1 MSEKR
6 KFSDLPVWL
15 RGVIIGGVTVDLGL
29 RVAALA
35 DLSQRPQRKVNG
47 SKKAW
52 AMGLSLVSSVGILP
66 SVYFCKGRKD

>member
-29 RVAALA
+29 CVAVLA

-52 AMGLSLVSSVGILP
+52 AVGLSLVSSVGILP